1 MYMHT
6 DTRTSKLKHTLTDAV
21 YRCVHMQRHMHTHK
35 HRNAHVQIQT
45 YKAVHTHTHTDMC
58 KHGTHIHVH
67 SEHTHGFKST
77 HTHISTYTG
86 AHTHIHRPTSTLI
99 YTDVCTDVT
108 DRYTHVHTLIQK
120 YMERQAA
127 GRYSTLTCVHTDT
140 QTRKRQHTHKHGCVR
155 ISSDTHVSQTPGM
168 PSGVV

>member
-1 MYMHT
+1 MLCT
-6 DTRTSKLKHTLTDAV
+6 DVCTRTLINTEMHKCSYRHTKL
-21 YRCVHMQRHMHTHK
+21 C
-35 HRNAHVQIQT
+35 
-45 YKAVHTHTHTDMC
+45 
-58 KHGTHIHVH
+58 THIHTQTCVNMAH
-67 SEHTHGFKST
+67 TYMFTVNTHGFKST

-140 QTRKRQHTHKHGCVR
+140 
-155 ISSDTHVSQTPGM
+155 
-168 PSGVV
+168 